1 MQVSDY
7 LRMKLQS
14 DRQLSLYTEHGFTS
28 FAQATR
34 STLSDIYAGVER
46 VSWYSS
52 CLIPRYG
59 DVCSELMTEDK
70 RLFLSLESVF
80 RYRDVILFMLVLYFK
95 MLEEDRQNENKEGK
109 VQGLTKSVAGYF
121 SHSISAKETRMAM
134 SYALAKVIEGS
145 GVASTLIIQRIS
157 KLSPHFIMGLQLYGI
172 GQEAAM
178 AARHLKIIEPRY
190 YSILYNAQLEML
202 YYFIEPI
209 LFDII
214 QKVQSKTYKNLDELY
229 EALASKYNV

>member
-1 MQVSDY
+1 
-7 LRMKLQS
+7 
-14 DRQLSLYTEHGFTS
+14 
-28 FAQATR
+28 
-34 STLSDIYAGVER
+34 
-46 VSWYSS
+46 
-52 CLIPRYG
+52 
-59 DVCSELMTEDK
+59 
-70 RLFLSLESVF
+70 
-80 RYRDVILFMLVLYFK
+80 
-95 MLEEDRQNENKEGK
+95 
-109 VQGLTKSVAGYF
+109 
-121 SHSISAKETRMAM
+121 MAM

-157 KLSPHFIMGLQLYGI
+157 KLAPHFIMGLQLYGI

-209 LFDII
+209 LVDII